1 MKKLLGIMTMV
12 VAFNVTAQ
20 TNADLLNHYKAY
32 YKQMQT
38 QGDMQG
44 VINALTHLHVL
55 EPNEARLDTL
65 AALYMNAGNHNQAL
79 NTIGYEKKANDS
91 DMAVEVKAICL
102 KAVNQPQL
110 AVEHFDEL
118 FKRKPTA
125 MLAYEL
131 ADLKIQLNDLTGAMV
146 NITYGMANAKD
157 DEMRAYYETQ
167 TPYQVSLKA
176 GFTYLKGIL
185 KFRENEQDIDGA
197 IAILNE
203 AIQIAPNFNLATLS
217 RQALESRKTQPQPQK
232 ND

>member
-1 MKKLLGIMTMV
+1 MAVT
-12 VAFNVTAQ
+12 FTVTAQ
-20 TNADLLNHYKAY
+20 TNSDLLNHYKAY

-38 QGDMQG
+38 QGDVQG
-44 VINALTHLHVL
+44 VINALTHLNVL
-55 EPNEARLDTL
+55 EPNQARLDTL
-65 AALYMNAGNHNQAL
+65 AALYMNAGSHAQAL

-110 AVEHFDEL
+110 AVEHFEEL

-146 NITYGMANAKD
+146 NITYGIANAKD
-157 DEMRAYYETQ
+157 DEMRAYYESQ
-167 TPYQVSLKA
+167 TPYQVPLKA
-176 GFTYLKGIL
+176 GFTYLKGIM

-203 AIQIAPNFNLATLS
+203 AIQIAPNFNLAILS
-217 RQALESRKTQPQPQK
+217 RQALEGRKAQPQPQK